1 MPLFSINVL
10 KKITVILLSRLIE
23 KQNDI
28 TKMSNIVESI
38 EQKYGSI
45 PDFLLNDI
53 SESVKNARKGP
64 RMKFIAE
71 LMEKSPDTALKIMKI
86 IDTDHNN
93 LGDRYE

>member
-1 MPLFSINVL
+1 M
-10 KKITVILLSRLIE
+10 VIKLSRLIE

-28 TKMSNIVESI
+28 AKMSKIVESI

-64 RMKFIAE
+64 RMKFLAE
-71 LMEKSPDTALKIMKI
+71 LMERSPDTALKIMKI
-86 IDTDHNN
+86 VDAEQNKG
-93 LGDRYE
+93 GDSNE